1 MPSDFGLM
9 AIALSIISLPAYVG
23 FFGLDQAIIQKDK
36 NSNDEL
42 SAIFW
47 TLQFFGLLYFIII
60 FYLSNDIALFFEEK
74 NIAPILKILSIKFI
88 FSPQQ
93 TIQKMILIRSLKF
106 KKIGIV
112 DNSINIVSG
121 ILTLYLAYNGYGV
134 WSLVTQVL
142 MTELLL
148 FAVYQYLSHWTPSYS
163 LNISFLT
170 GYLDFSLGYMG
181 TSLLGY
187 LTRHLDKLIIA
198 NAFSS
203 SELGYYSRSSKI
215 ISRIDFLGKSI
226 SEVLFPIY
234 STIKN
239 QYKRTKK
246 IHLSTLK
253 IILLLTLPFYS
264 FLIINGEPIILIF
277 LGEKWAKM
285 VPLIKIFSFYGIVR
299 TVGTTNRNIYLAYGQ
314 TKLQFKINLIS
325 RFFIFA
331 GMFLGL
337 KQGYIGVA
345 MYSTI
350 GATIGIFPLLYYAC
364 KLIKLNLIQFFKYLF
379 PELILNITNSALFI
393 LLKNYFNSNPKD
405 IYSLI
410 FEGFVFVITYY
421 LLIIVFKNNSYTK
434 ILEILKNKVFNNS

>member
-1 MPSDFGLM
+1 M
-9 AIALSIISLPAYVG
+9 
-23 FFGLDQAIIQKDK
+23 
-36 NSNDEL
+36 
-42 SAIFW
+42 
-47 TLQFFGLLYFIII
+47 
-60 FYLSNDIALFFEEK
+60 
-74 NIAPILKILSIKFI
+74 
-88 FSPQQ
+88 
-93 TIQKMILIRSLKF
+93 
-106 KKIGIV
+106 
-112 DNSINIVSG
+112 
-121 ILTLYLAYNGYGV
+121 
-134 WSLVTQVL
+134 
-142 MTELLL
+142 
-148 FAVYQYLSHWTPSYS
+148 
-163 LNISFLT
+163 
-170 GYLDFSLGYMG
+170 
-181 TSLLGY
+181 
-187 LTRHLDKLIIA
+187 
-198 NAFSS
+198 
-203 SELGYYSRSSKI
+203 
-215 ISRIDFLGKSI
+215 
-226 SEVLFPIY
+226 
-234 STIKN
+234 
-239 QYKRTKK
+239 
-246 IHLSTLK
+246 
-253 IILLLTLPFYS
+253 
-264 FLIINGEPIILIF
+264 IF